1 MNFVADES
9 VDQQIVHRLRND
21 GHEVLSVSE
30 TEPGKSDNDV
40 LSLARSLNALLI
52 TADKDFGELVFR
64 QHLLTSGVILLRL
77 SGVSA
82 SRKATF
88 VSSAV
93 SEHSSDLPDAF
104 TVVSR
109 GITRV
114 RRRLGSRR
122 P

>member
-9 VDQQIVHRLRND
+9 VDQQIVNRLRDD
-21 GHEVLSVSE
+21 GHEVPAVSE

-40 LSLARSLNALLI
+40 LPLARSLNALLI

-64 QHLLTSGVILLRL
+64 QHLLTGGIILLRL
-77 SGVSA
+77 SGISA
-82 SRKATF
+82 SKKATF

-93 SEHSSDLPDAF
+93 SEHSSELPDAF
-104 TVVSR
+104 TVVSP

-114 RRRLGSRR
+114 RSRLGSRR